1 MHRRS
6 LPHRHACAR
15 HARPSR
21 PSLPLLPCPA
31 WVSPARPPRRSSVL
45 PASSPPTSPSSLS
58 FPHRRRRYTPFLGQ
72 RRAAA
77 TPIHPSVHPPLR
89 PQPNLAS
96 EPASTLPKTPRPSS
110 STYFPFP
117 RAVRF
122 SSNTTKSLPGCCCCR
137 RYRRWISWLRRKP
150 AGHPLSAKVA
160 HGSFSPS
167 FLTFLVLCKFY
178 QPDRTVFIVSMRIS
192 FTTRNRISRNGLSF
206 VSFSFRIILWHSV
219 VLATVFVC
227 FRRSWIILFRG
238 ILIRRDILFRDSVE
252 VLPVFLPLLFL
263 LSFFFFFRSSV

>member
-15 HARPSR
+15 YARPSR

-31 WVSPARPPRRSSVL
+31 WVSPARPPRRSPVL

-122 SSNTTKSLPGCCCCR
+122 SSNTAKSLPGCCCCCR

-192 FTTRNRISRNGLSF
+192 FTARIRISRNGLSF

-227 FRRSWIILFRG
+227 SLGVGLFS
-238 ILIRRDILFRDSVE
+238 FE
-252 VLPVFLPLLFL
+252 VF
-263 LSFFFFFRSSV
+263 